1 MHKNRAQFLIIIALV
16 LSVVLISITLLTY
29 KTTTTVNI
37 PSTNTEWY
45 LTLNIE
51 QDFPRVLAKALAKA
65 TSDPDTT
72 NETASNVADD
82 ELDLWKQAFTV
93 AYVLEDVT
101 FNISPNVGTT
111 LSSGHNRDVDITDI
125 DAGSTSTK
133 TYYIPDLLF
142 SGYVLLRWQSPEA
155 ISAISASIRVNC
167 KSSGLYGWNYT
178 ALVFLNVTILSI
190 SKKSD
195 QYNITLLVM
204 NERGPVEDLDKSN
217 FLVNDNEPD
226 IYIYGGGKYVL
237 SFTTS
242 STTVDV
248 TVKDNR
254 GIYVYIKNV
263 ELEG

>member
-51 QDFPRVLAKALAKA
+51 QDFPRALAKALAEA
-65 TSDPDTT
+65 TSNPDTT

-101 FNISPNVGTT
+101 FNISPNTGTT
-111 LSSGHNRDVDITDI
+111 LSSSHNRDVDI
-125 DAGSTSTK
+125 
-133 TYYIPDLLF
+133 PDLSF
-142 SGYVLLRWQSPEA
+142 SGYVLLRWKSPEA
-155 ISAISASIRVNC
+155 ISAISALIRVNC

-226 IYIYGGGKYVL
+226 IYIYGGGKYIL

>member
-1 MHKNRAQFLIIIALV
+1 LHKNRAQFLIIIALV

-51 QDFPRVLAKALAKA
+51 QDFPRALAKALAKA
-65 TSDPDTT
+65 TSNPNTA
-72 NETASNVADD
+72 NEIASD

-93 AYVLEDVT
+93 AYTLEDIILD
-101 FNISPNVGTT
+101 ISPNVGTT

-204 NERGPVEDLDKSN
+204 NERGPVEDLDESN
-217 FLVNDNEPD
+217 FLVNDNEPE
-226 IYIYGGGKYVL
+226 IYIYGGGKYIL

-254 GIYVYIKNV
+254 GIYVYINNV

>member
-51 QDFPRVLAKALAKA
+51 QDFPRALAKALAEA
-65 TSDPDTT
+65 TSNPNTA
-72 NETASNVADD
+72 NEIASD
-82 ELDLWKQAFTV
+82 ELDLWKQAFTA
-93 AYVLEDVT
+93 AYTLEDIILV
-101 FNISPNVGTT
+101 ISPNVGTT

-178 ALVFLNVTILSI
+178 TLVFLNVTILSI

-226 IYIYGGGKYVL
+226 IYIYGGGKYIL

>member
-1 MHKNRAQFLIIIALV
+1 
-16 LSVVLISITLLTY
+16 
-29 KTTTTVNI
+29 
-37 PSTNTEWY
+37 
-45 LTLNIE
+45 
-51 QDFPRVLAKALAKA
+51 
-65 TSDPDTT
+65 
-72 NETASNVADD
+72 
-82 ELDLWKQAFTV
+82 
-93 AYVLEDVT
+93 
-101 FNISPNVGTT
+101 
-111 LSSGHNRDVDITDI
+111 
-125 DAGSTSTK
+125 
-133 TYYIPDLLF
+133 
-142 SGYVLLRWQSPEA
+142 
-155 ISAISASIRVNC
+155 
-167 KSSGLYGWNYT
+167 
-178 ALVFLNVTILSI
+178 LVFLNVTILSI

-226 IYIYGGGKYVL
+226 IYIYGGGKYIL